1 MKQIRLNKKES
12 VPLKDVAWMRL
23 FKNATEI
30 WMNDGRA
37 FVIRKPLDKILFEE
51 CKYEQCIPYEENK
64 HLLNTTNDCD
74 NYYKT
79 WK

>member
-51 CKYEQCIPYEENK
+51 CK
-64 HLLNTTNDCD
+64 
-74 NYYKT
+74 
-79 WK
+79 